1 MTDDLMR
8 RRTRRE
14 LSAEF
19 VFFAGS
25 VVLVQAS
32 RFVLSLVVA
41 RVVLVDEFAGWALFL
56 AALGYAPSL
65 LIGVLNGMG
74 RELPYLTGAGRRFEA
89 RAAEGVVWRTLG
101 AVAVPILLLGAAAAW
116 MGITAIGVVLLSV
129 SALLAYNS
137 QQFAMRASL
146 QFNRASLQQGLL
158 GLLLFGGSGALLYQG
173 HASFAACAAAYGL
186 ALATCAIFGLVLHPP
201 AFRAGSWITW
211 KRVQSI
217 GFPIMLAGLV
227 FSVFVTSDRW
237 IATSLLG
244 SARAG
249 SYGLASVVGSAML
262 VIPSVI
268 SQQTYPRMAIAFGRE
283 KTASSAFAMA
293 RMQNRLAL
301 LGTGPIGAL
310 LLVAAWLMI
319 PRFLPRYDTA
329 LLPVTLIVIGFVTM
343 SAFTG
348 YGNFLNVVGQQWAYL
363 RAQLASAVVG
373 IALMAAGAISVGPA
387 GIALGAAVSYAIYGV
402 LVSGSARRGMQR
414 LGAVPTSGRP
424 HSGGPSDATNVA
436 ASIDPAPRPEFAEV
450 IRSQR
455 SAREPED
462 G

>member
-1 MTDDLMR
+1 MTDDLMGGK
-8 RRTRRE
+8 TRRA

-74 RELPYLTGAGRRFEA
+74 RELPYLMGAGKRQEA
-89 RAAEGVVWRTLG
+89 RATEGVVWRTVG
-101 AVAVPILLLGAAAAW
+101 MVAGPILLVAAGLAW
-116 MGITAIGVVLLSV
+116 LGITEIAVVLLTISV
-129 SALLAYNS
+129 LLVYNS

-158 GLLLFGGSGALLYQG
+158 GLLLLGGSGALLYAG
-173 HASFAACAAAYGL
+173 HASLAGCAAAYAL
-186 ALATCAIFGLVLHPP
+186 ALAACSAAGLVLHPP
-201 AFRAGSWITW
+201 ELRAGSWMAW
-211 KRVQSI
+211 RRVQSV

-268 SQQTYPRMAIAFGRE
+268 SQQTYPRMAIAYGR
-283 KTASSAFAMA
+283 KGTAPSAYVMA
-293 RMQNRLAL
+293 RTQNRMAL
-301 LGTGPIGAL
+301 LGTGLAGL
-310 LLVAAWLMI
+310 LLVGAAWLLI
-319 PRFLPRYDTA
+319 PRFLPRYEA
-329 LLPVTLIVIGFVTM
+329 SLVPVTLIVIGFVIM

-363 RAQLASAVVG
+363 RAQLASAAVG
-373 IALMAAGAISVGPA
+373 ITLMAAGALSLGPA
-387 GIALGAAVSYAIYGV
+387 GVSLAAAVSYGLYGA
-402 LVSGSARRGMQR
+402 LVSTSARRSLAK
-414 LGAVPTSGRP
+414 LGTASTPARP
-424 HSGGPSDATNVA
+424 AGT
-436 ASIDPAPRPEFAEV
+436 
-450 IRSQR
+450 
-455 SAREPED
+455 
-462 G
+462 